1 MSFLEQRGKIRL
13 GQSGDPPAT
22 VDSYLLMNHSRQDPQ
37 GELGSQSGENQ
48 RSVSWIETH
57 SNLSALLIVTGALL
71 VRLRAASGTFLNPD
85 EALHYLLANQSSWR
99 MAYNASLT
107 NAHPPLLTLVL
118 FLWRSVG
125 TSEFVLRLPSVI
137 AGTAFCWIFFKWLSR
152 MLGPVTGFIGLILVS
167 FLPPM
172 IALSAEVRQYALLLF
187 FVVSAAYLLERALAE
202 NSAAMMLFSAISLGL
217 AILSHYSAI
226 LFAAALGLYSL
237 HRVIACRPS
246 AQLQAAWVMGLAG
259 VLGLIVSLYVS
270 HISKLKGDYA
280 AGTINGWLANSFF

>member
-1 MSFLEQRGKIRL
+1 
-13 GQSGDPPAT
+13 
-22 VDSYLLMNHSRQDPQ
+22 MNHSRHDVQYELDPQ
-37 GELGSQSGENQ
+37 SK
-48 RSVSWIETH
+48 ETSHDKTWFEAH
-57 SNLSALLIVTGALL
+57 SNLSVLLILTAGFVI
-71 VRLRAASGTFLNPD
+71 RLWAASGTFLNPD

-99 MAYNASLT
+99 LAYNASLT

-137 AGTAFCWIFFKWLSR
+137 AGTAFFWIFFKWLTR

-246 AQLQAAWVMGLAG
+246 AQLQAAWVMGQAG
-259 VLGLIVSLYVS
+259 ALGLIASLYVS

-280 AGTINGWLANSFF
+280 A